1 MKSYDYKDETK
12 DVKGKTER
20 LNAINELQQMLSD
33 QKNVATLIIPHLDDV
48 MQMIERNIFRPL
60 PNVKKSNLG
69 FSETGIEQEEDMD
82 PAWPHLQGIYEFF
95 LQLVINEAVEVRALK
110 VYVTPQFVQEFLEL
124 FDSEESVERDY
135 LKNILHKLY
144 AKLVPRRKMIRKA
157 INECFYSLI
166 HEAHKFNGAAEL
178 LDILASIISGF
189 AVPLRDEHVIFFKN
203 VIIPLHKVQTCS
215 QFYEQLLRCSML
227 FLTKDRTL
235 AIPLLEGLLR
245 YWPFANCVK
254 ETLFLTEL
262 QEVLEVCEVEKVKH
276 LIPRLFKRIVKC
288 IGGIHLQ
295 VADRAMCFF
304 ENDYFLNILKTYK
317 DETFPMLVPVIVDL
331 AENHWHKIL
340 QESLIALKTILKE
353 IDPFAFE
360 EALKLNPSQKKM
372 YAMKQDEEDRQ
383 SLDKKWEK
391 LNQKLKGSES
401 NFKEP
406 NFPFQPDQLIR
417 DYN

>member
-1 MKSYDYKDETK
+1 MVVT
-12 DVKGKTER
+12 
-20 LNAINELQQMLSD
+20 M
-33 QKNVATLIIPHLDDV
+33 IIPNLDDV
-48 MQMIERNIFRPL
+48 MTMIEKNIFRPL
-60 PNVKKSNLG
+60 PNVKKNNINV
-69 FSETGIEQEEDMD
+69 SETGVEQEEEVD

-95 LQLVINEAVEVRALK
+95 LQLVINEAVEVKQLK

-157 INECFYSLI
+157 MNECFHALI
-166 HEAHKFNGAAEL
+166 HENYKFNGAAEL

-189 AVPLRDEHVIFFKN
+189 AVPLRDEHVHFFMSI
-203 VIIPLHKVQTCS
+203 IIPLHKVQTCS

-235 AIPLLEGLLR
+235 AIPLLEGLLK

-262 QEVLEVCEVEKVKH
+262 QEVLEVCEVDKVRH
-276 LIPRLFKRIVKC
+276 LIPKLFKRIVKC

-317 DETFPMLVPVIVDL
+317 SETFPMLVPVIVRL

-353 IDPFAFE
+353 IDPVTFDE
-360 EALKLNPSQKKM
+360 SLKLSQ
-372 YAMKQDEEDRQ
+372 A
-383 SLDKKWEK
+383 DKKEFEVVQDPEERK
-391 LNQKLKGSES
+391 RM
-401 NFKEP
+401 
-406 NFPFQPDQLIR
+406 D
-417 DYN
+417 